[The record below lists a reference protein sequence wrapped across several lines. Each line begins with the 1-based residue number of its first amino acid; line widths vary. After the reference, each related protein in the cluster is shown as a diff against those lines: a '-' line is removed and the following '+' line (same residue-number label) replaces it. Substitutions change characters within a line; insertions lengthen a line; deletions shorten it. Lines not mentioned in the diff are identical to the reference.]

1 MNTRSYDPNDP
12 RLTAY
17 ALGELAEVDRAE
29 VESQLEQCEESR
41 ATVEDVRETAELL
54 RVELAAEPAV
64 TLTETQRAAVEVEAD
79 AVAADPK
86 AVQSATQTDKP
97 IRRRQ
102 SALVSVLLT
111 IAAVAVLVAILPP
124 AMQSVR
130 RARMQANGTVAQLD
144 GQPFSDNDTSEA
156 DWGAAASSPDPNSAE
171 FVARSSSQALSR
183 EEELFEYAFTEGTL
197 ADASNKA
204 EVAGAVSTAVA
215 GGTSGKSGAYG
226 LELGDKL
233 EGIPVDA
240 YPKQPTDE
248 ALASLAAPDVAR
260 KRTYRSVIKR
270 LEKRKQ
276 SVAPALQTASSG
288 ATPVTGPAPADTPVK
303 DGRAIANAR
312 GKNPQQSSAVDPSK
326 ANSIVK
332 TFNSTPPPSKPP
344 GTGTTL
350 TRGSQIASKSKGLG
364 LRKRPTNSKR
374 ELERAASEVSK
385 SVIFGDGIGGGQA
398 AKGGFAQRQYDVRG
412 LGRVTNNESYEPIHE
427 NEFLAPIQQ
436 PLSTVSV
443 DVDTASYSNVR
454 RFLTH
459 GQWPNPNAVRIEELI
474 NYFHYDYPQPE
485 DDTPF
490 SVNIEV
496 NACPWQP
503 DHRLVRVGLKGKEIS
518 RDQRPPSSLVF
529 LIDASGSM
537 RDNNK
542 LPLVKSSLQLL
553 VEEMTEDDRIAIVT
567 YSGRAGLQLDAT
579 SGEHKPKI
587 LAAINSLKA
596 GGSTNGEAGI
606 KMAYEQAIQHFIKD
620 GTNRIILCTD
630 GDFNVG
636 VSSDNE
642 LVTMIQDKARSGVFL
657 SIFGFGMGNLKDS
670 KLEKL
675 ADKGNGHY
683 GYVDNL
689 KEARKIF
696 VEEMTGTLYTIAKDV
711 KVQIEFNP
719 FQVGAYRLIG
729 YENRLLAARD
739 FNDDTKDAGDIGAG
753 HTVTVLYEIVPID
766 KLPKPNVDP
775 LKYQRKPGVP
785 AEGDA
790 ADAKASKELLTL
802 KLRYKQPDADKSM
815 RRDFPVIDKRDKNV
829 QPSSEFEWAAAVA
842 SFGMILRHS
851 KHKGQSNYDHVLEM
865 ALGSK
870 GPDKSGHRREF
881 IDMLYRARVIQA
893 RQQGLPTPE
902 APQLTDEVAQAKATV
917 RGKYKRLLKTIAVP
931 NDAQV
936 YGAFSDYGLWTSTA
950 YAGHDKLPEGHW
962 VYVYPNW
969 YIWGDAR

>member
-1 MNTRSYDPNDP
+1 MNTKSYDPNAP

-17 ALGELAEVDRAE
+17 ALGELDAADRAE
-29 VESQLEQCEESR
+29 VESQLEHCEESR
-41 ATVEDVRETAELL
+41 ATVDDVRETAELI
-54 RVELAAEPAV
+54 RGELASEPTAA
-64 TLTETQRAAVEVEAD
+64 LTETQRAAVEVEAD
-79 AVAADPK
+79 ASS
-86 AVQSATQTDKP
+86 SAPVRPAGNRKQPT
-97 IRRRQ
+97 RRRTVFAAIAVVVVMAPVLFIMF
-102 SALVSVLLT
+102 SGSV
-111 IAAVAVLVAILPP
+111 IAPFMYPIFDSEEDAAVA
-124 AMQSVR
+124 R
-130 RARMQANGTVAQLD
+130 LD
-144 GQPFSDNDTSEA
+144 GQPNSDDSSSDAVWNEA
-156 DWGAAASSPDPNSAE
+156 AGSPDPNSTAYAKRSLPQ
-171 FVARSSSQALSR
+171 ARSQ
-183 EEELFEYAFTEGTL
+183 EEESFEYALPEGAL
-197 ADASNKA
+197 VNRNKA
-204 EVAGAVSTAVA
+204 GWVSGVVSTDIGGDAPGKRGSHRYDSGEKSVGDSA
-215 GGTSGKSGAYG
+215 GQEILQSENVSP
-226 LELGDKL
+226 GD
-233 EGIPVDA
+233 I
-240 YPKQPTDE
+240 
-248 ALASLAAPDVAR
+248 AR
-260 KRTYRSVIKR
+260 IRSYRTR
-270 LEKRKQ
+270 LEQSKV
-276 SVAPALQTASSG
+276 SVAPAQNTSSTARPP
-288 ATPVTGPAPADTPVK
+288 ATGPVPTNAPGK
-303 DGRAIANAR
+303 DGRTFANVPGANGQRSIATEPVKKNGAGRYAQSAISPGIFVKR
-312 GKNPQQSSAVDPSK
+312 GTVAAPSSQLA
-326 ANSIVK
+326 
-332 TFNSTPPPSKPP
+332 T
-344 GTGTTL
+344 TG
-350 TRGSQIASKSKGLG
+350 GSRSLG
-364 LRKRPTNSKR
+364 LER
-374 ELERAASEVSK
+374 ERESLAKTQKPVATSES
-385 SVIFGDGIGGGQA
+385 IGGGLGGRDVQ
-398 AKGGFAQRQYDVRG
+398 KGGFAARQLEVRD
-412 LGRVTNNESYEPIHE
+412 LQSNPNNESYEPIHE
-427 NEFLAPIQQ
+427 NEFLSPVQQ

-459 GQWPNPNAVRIEELI
+459 GQWPNPNAVRIEEMI
-474 NYFHYDYPQPE
+474 NYFHYDYPQPK

-496 NACPWQP
+496 DTCPWQT

-553 VEEMTEDDRIAIVT
+553 VEDMTEDDRIAIVT
-567 YSGRAGLQLDAT
+567 YSGSAGLQLDST

-587 LAAINSLKA
+587 MTAINSLKA
-596 GGSTNGEAGI
+596 GGSTNGESGI
-606 KMAYEQAIQHFIKD
+606 KMAYDKAIQHFIKD

-729 YENRLLAARD
+729 YENRLLAAQD

-753 HTVTVLYEIVPID
+753 HTVTALYEIVPVD

-785 AEGDA
+785 AEGEA
-790 ADAKASKELLTL
+790 AAAKASKELLTL
-802 KLRYKQPDADKSM
+802 KLRYKQPNADKSV

-851 KHKGQSNYDHVLEM
+851 QHNGQSNYDHVLEM

-881 IDMLYRARVIQA
+881 IDLLYRARVIQA

-902 APQLTDEVAQAKATV
+902 PPQLTDEVARQKATV
-917 RGKYKRLLKTIAVP
+917 RGKYKRLLKTIPVP
-931 NDAQV
+931 GDAQV
-936 YGAFSDYGLWTSTA
+936 YGPFSDYGLWTSTA